1 MTGTL
6 PQQANIVIIG
16 GGAIGCS
23 IAYHLAKMGV
33 KDILLLEK
41 SGLTHGSTWH
51 AAGLVGQLR
60 PSRNVTRML
69 QASVALYDQIEEET
83 GQNPDWKKVGSLR
96 LASSQ
101 NRWTEIKRAA
111 TTAKSFGLEM
121 HLISPKEAQ
130 DMFPIMTTDGVVGAA
145 YIPSDGYI
153 DPSGITQALAKGA
166 RMNGAAIVEGVRVTG
181 IELTGRRATAVLTDQ
196 GRVRAEIIVNA
207 AGMWGRD
214 IGALAGVNIPSVAV
228 EHQYLITEQIPGLPK
243 GMPTMRDPDH
253 LLYYK
258 PEVNGFVVGGFE
270 ANPAPFGRDGMPQ
283 GFARELLPSNF
294 DQF

>member
-69 QASVALYDQIEEET
+69 QASVALYDRIEEET

-101 NRWTEIKRAA
+101 ERWTEIKRAA

-121 HLISPKEAQ
+121 HLIGPKEAQ
-130 DMFPIMTTDGVVGAA
+130 DMFPIMTTEGVVGAA

-166 RMNGAAIVEGVRVTG
+166 RMNGAAIVEGVRITG
-181 IELTGRRATAVLTDQ
+181 IEMTGRRATAVLTDQ

-214 IGALAGVNIPSVAV
+214 IGAMAGVNIPSVAV

-243 GMPTMRDPDH
+243 DMPTMRDPDH
-253 LLYYK
+253 LL
-258 PEVNGFVVGGFE
+258 
-270 ANPAPFGRDGMPQ
+270 
-283 GFARELLPSNF
+283 
-294 DQF
+294 